1 MTNIILPIISIMESI
16 IAEATKK
23 PRLNNTGSY
32 LAVRQKP

>member
-1 MTNIILPIISIMESI
+1 MESI